1 MLLRIWRT
9 GVDPARWP
17 EYEHFEQEYSLP
29 MFRQQPGCR
38 GVLFVRAGDGMG
50 AAACSFWDDQQA
62 IEQLR
67 NSPTYQGTVAR
78 LLATGLLTGEQSVRS
93 TRWPAVNWIH
103 SPEFGFSKRDPNPVC
118 RNFVGPA
125 VAMAANAILSY
136 SELPIDIGPHSGAEF
151 GDRCSTN

>member
-17 EYEHFEQEYSLP
+17 EYEHFEQEDSLP

-38 GVLFVRAGDGMG
+38 GVLFVRAGDAKG

-78 LLATGLLTGEQSVRS
+78 LLATGLLTGEQSVEVYQVAGGGLDTLPGVRLFKARS
-93 TRWPAVNWIH
+93 
-103 SPEFGFSKRDPNPVC
+103 
-118 RNFVGPA
+118 
-125 VAMAANAILSY
+125 
-136 SELPIDIGPHSGAEF
+136 
-151 GDRCSTN
+151 